1 MITVPAAFD
10 QMQKNATMAAAE
22 MAGIGKVE
30 LVQEPVAAVMSYM
43 KARGGSDGI
52 FLIYDFGGGTLDI
65 AIAESIRKRVAI
77 LAQGGIQMCGGRD
90 FDRTLVDNHCPTLA
104 RMKILTLPDDISVNP
119 KYKPLLRLATW
130 ATERAKIELSAR
142 DESDDKSF
150 RS

>member
-1 MITVPAAFD
+1 
-10 QMQKNATMAAAE
+10 MQKNATMAAAE

-90 FDRTLVDNHCPTLA
+90 FDRTLVDNIVRPWLDENFD
-104 RMKILTLPDDISVNP
+104 LPDGHICQSKVQTAPTSCNMGNRTRED
-119 KYKPLLRLATW
+119 
-130 ATERAKIELSAR
+130 
-142 DESDDKSF
+142 
-150 RS
+150 